1 MKSMKNDNYK
11 TIAAL
16 AAQVKGFLAEDE
28 GMALY
33 AIALTAAKL
42 GPCLEIGS
50 FCGKSTVYIGAACK
64 EMGVTLFTIDHH
76 SGSEEQQPGQPYFD
90 PEIFDEKTKTINSLP
105 YLRSTIKKADLED
118 TVVPMVTRSKVAAR
132 NWATPLGL
140 VFIDGGH
147 SYESALSDYQ
157 CWSRCLLPGG
167 FLIFHDIYM
176 DAAKGGQA
184 PYEVY
189 KKALASGD
197 FEEMPMVNTL
207 GILKKRG
214 AVVVKK
220 QAGGRHRP
228 EHIRR

>member
-1 MKSMKNDNYK
+1 MNDNYK

-28 GMALY
+28 GETLY
-33 AIALTAAKL
+33 ALTLEAAKL

-50 FCGKSTVYIGAACK
+50 FCGKSAVYIGAACQEK
-64 EMGVTLFTIDHH
+64 GVTLFTIDHH
-76 SGSEEQQPGQPYFD
+76 RGSEEQQPGQLYFD
-90 PEIFDEKTKTINSLP
+90 AETYDEKSGEINSLP
-105 YLRSTIKKADLED
+105 LLRDTLRTAGLED
-118 TVVPMVTRSKVAAR
+118 TVAPLVTWSKVAVK

-147 SYESALSDYQ
+147 SYESALNDYQ

-184 PYEVY
+184 PRQVYE
-189 KKALASGD
+189 KALQSGD
-197 FEEMPMVNTL
+197 FDQLPMVNTL
-207 GILKKRG
+207 GILRKRDI
-214 AVVVKK
+214 VVVEKK
-220 QAGGRHRP
+220 VCC
-228 EHIRR
+228 